1 MADIRGVG
9 KPITYSDEGSPIEEF
24 MQNLKREWAARRREP
39 RDQAE
44 RELLGRWLGYR
55 GREELECIVGSA
67 AYAYAHFAGEMDSE
81 WRYILADHIGTE
93 AGHGWG
99 YIRQASLIDPS
110 RDHTQPDP
118 EFQQQYGVYPSQTHA
133 ALMRRDFLSY
143 LFAGNMW
150 PYGHCTAATI
160 QCIAITMP
168 KVLDFETR
176 VVEAE
181 ERGHHDAAL
190 QKIHDYVWQL
200 IDRYGEGY
208 VRQRIAEIDAAAL
221 NSGSRITFDPPRRD
235 FLQKYFQVPI
245 ENTSQFLAWRE
256 YLYLNVLGFPPE
268 PVHIKTWPKEV
279 PQPSIVAA

>member
-1 MADIRGVG
+1 MADLRGVG
-9 KPITYSDEGSPIEEF
+9 KQITYSEDTPVGAWIA
-24 MQNLKREWAARRREP
+24 NLRKERAALKREP
-39 RDQAE
+39 RDAAE

-67 AYAYAHFAGEMDSE
+67 AYAYTHFAQELDSE

-99 YIRQASLIDPS
+99 YIKQAALVDPS

-118 EFQQQYGVYPSQTHA
+118 EFQERYGVYPSATHA

-150 PYGHCTAATI
+150 PYGHVTAATI
-160 QCIAITMP
+160 SEIMITAP
-168 KVLDFETR
+168 KVLDFEER
-176 VVEAE
+176 VVRAE
-181 ERGHHDAAL
+181 EQGHHDAAL

-208 VRQRIAEIDAAAL
+208 IRQRIGEIDAAAL

-235 FLQKYFQVPI
+235 FLQQYFDVPV
-245 ENTSQFLAWRE
+245 ENVTKFHEWRE

-268 PVHIKTWPKEV
+268 PVQIKTWPKEV
-279 PQPSIVAA
+279 PQPGLVAA